1 MSGLAVDDVFQ
12 RVDELPHLPGGDPA
26 GAFRGCEGIATS
38 RSFVW
43 NKRYGGRHSGLELLD

>member
-1 MSGLAVDDVFQ
+1 MVDDVFQ

-26 GAFRGCEGIATS
+26 RAFRGRQGIATA

-43 NKRYGGRHSGLELLD
+43 SREILLMYHALYVVV